1 MYIIKNAFKSISRSK
16 GRNILISIIIVIIAI
31 SSCIALSIK
40 NSAAQIV
47 QSYKDSFALTATIGI
62 DREALRELA
71 QTGGNDIREIMSGI
85 QSPGIG
91 DIKKYGTSSYL
102 KGYTYT
108 LTSSLNSSDIVP
120 LTNDENPAVIGG
132 ADQNGNTVIQPND
145 NPDRLGGM
153 FARGDFSIIGYSGLS
168 AMTNFVNG
176 TYKITSGEMFTDT
189 DKSAVCVISEELA
202 TENDL
207 KIGDSITFTNP
218 AAETETYK
226 FVITGLYEDTTT
238 DDSSSMNWFSNA
250 ANQVITSYT
259 ALIDIISLSQTASD
273 KTVAAAVQNNVDTD
287 ATVLNSQLMSTFY
300 LKDTESVAGFTAELK
315 TKGLNE
321 NYTVT
326 TNSDAFDESVKPLT
340 NLDSFATIFL
350 VLVLIIGGI
359 ILAVLNMINIR
370 ERKYEVGVL
379 RAIGMKKGKLALQFA
394 AELLIV
400 TFISIT
406 IGSAAGSFASVPTAS
421 FMLKNEINSIQE
433 DDNQIAQNFGR
444 PEGGV
449 MALGPAGGRA
459 QRNIMGGMFN
469 PFQRVDYIT
478 QINAVINLK
487 VLLQLFLIGILLTIV
502 SSIISIILISRYEP
516 LKILSNRS

>member
-1 MYIIKNAFKSISRSK
+1 MYILKNAFKSISRSK
-16 GRNILISIIIVIIAI
+16 GRNILISIIIIIIAI

-71 QTGGNDIREIMSGI
+71 QTGGTDIREIMSGI
-85 QSPGIG
+85 QSPGID

-108 LTSSLNSSDIVP
+108 LTSALNSSTIIP
-120 LTNDENPAVIGG
+120 LTNDETLAVTAG
-132 ADQNGNTVIQPND
+132 ADQNGKTVTQTD
-145 NPDRLGGM
+145 NNGRTGGM
-153 FARGDFSIIGYSGLS
+153 FQRGDFSIIGYSGLS
-168 AMTNFVNG
+168 AMSDFVSG
-176 TYKITSGEMFTDT
+176 TYKITSGTMFADT
-189 DKSAVCVISEELA
+189 DKSAVCVISKELA
-202 TENDL
+202 TENEL
-207 KIGDSITFTNP
+207 KVGDSITFTNP
-218 AAETETYK
+218 SVETETYK
-226 FVITGLYEDTTT
+226 FVITGLYEDTTA

-250 ANQVITSYT
+250 ANQVITNYT
-259 ALIDIISLSQTASD
+259 ALANMISLSQAASD
-273 KTVAAAVQNNVDTD
+273 KAVAAAEKNDVSTD
-287 ATVLNSQLMSTFY
+287 ATALNSQLMSTFY

-315 TKGLNE
+315 TKGLDDK
-321 NYTVT
+321 YTVT
-326 TNSDAFDESVKPLT
+326 TNSAAFDESVKPLT

-350 VLVLIIGGI
+350 ILVLIIGGI

-406 IGSAAGSFASVPTAS
+406 IGSAVGAFASVPTAS
-421 FMLKNEINSIQE
+421 FMLKNEITSIQE

-444 PEGGV
+444 PGGGD

-469 PFQRVDYIT
+469 PSQKVNYIT

-487 VLLQLFLIGILLTIV
+487 VLLQLFLIGILLTMV